1 MSRPPRRVAD
11 GGPDRQGPDRAVID
25 IGSNTVR
32 LVMYGGSLRAPE
44 PVFNEKVSAKL
55 GRDLAET
62 GLIPEKAAASAMTAL
77 RRFGA
82 IVEQL
87 GIPQV
92 DVVATAAIRDA
103 TNGPDMLAAIRRIGL
118 DARLLSGDEEAR
130 AAAAGVIAAFPD
142 AAGVVADLGGGS
154 LELVTIRDGTD
165 HHGESL
171 PLGTLRLAALR
182 DKGGDAFRRA
192 IDRAFEKSGWAND
205 HADVLYMVGGTWRA
219 FARYAMIV
227 TDHPLH
233 DPHGLRITAAQADK
247 VAKKLMTADPARL
260 REGDGISGTRAA
272 ALPDAA
278 ALMRAMLA
286 RLEPQELVFSSWGL
300 REGLLYQ
307 RLGDDQK
314 TQDPLMAGMLQFT
327 APRGASLAQ
336 ATVIA
341 GWTAPVVSGGSVQ
354 SERLR
359 LAATLLAIASSRLE
373 PNIRTRHMLDW
384 ALEKRWLGLEMSD
397 RARIAAALLG
407 ACGKPALPAEL
418 LQVAPEDQLREAIGW
433 GLATRLCRRLGP
445 GPKGNVADCTL
456 AIDGDRLV
464 LTAGPKGADLVGDS
478 VRGDLDRLAQWL
490 GLTAETRLPTES

>member
-1 MSRPPRRVAD
+1 MNRAPRRVAD
-11 GGPDRQGPDRAVID
+11 STDRTGPDRAVID

-44 PVFNEKVSAKL
+44 ALFNEKVSAKL

-62 GLIPEKAAASAMTAL
+62 GLIPDKAAALALTAL
-77 RRFGA
+77 RRFAA

-87 GIPQV
+87 RVPQV

-103 TNGPDMLAAIRRIGL
+103 TNGPEMLAAIRSIGL

-130 AAAAGVIAAFPD
+130 AAASGVIAAFPD

-154 LELVTIRDGTD
+154 LELVAISDGQD

-171 PLGTLRLAALR
+171 PLGTLRLGALR
-182 DKGGDAFRRA
+182 EKGAEAFNRA
-192 IDRAFEKSGWAND
+192 IARAFDKAGWAND

-219 FARYAMIV
+219 FARYAMIAS
-227 TDHPLH
+227 DHPLH

-247 VAKKLMTADPARL
+247 MAKKLLNADPARL

-278 ALMRAMLA
+278 ALLRAMLA
-286 RLEPQELVFSSWGL
+286 NLEPRELVFSSWGL

-307 RLGDDQK
+307 RLSDTEK
-314 TQDPLMAGMLQFT
+314 RQDPLLAGMTQFT

-336 ATVIA
+336 AMMIA
-341 GWTAPVVSGGSVQ
+341 GWTAPVVKGATAA

-359 LAATLLAIASSRLE
+359 LAATLLAIAASRVE

-397 RARIAAALLG
+397 RALIAAALLG
-407 ACGKPALPAEL
+407 SCGKPALPADL
-418 LQVAPEDQLREAIGW
+418 LSVAPEAQLREAIGW
-433 GLATRLCRRLGP
+433 GLAVRLCRRLGP
-445 GPKGNVADCTL
+445 GPKGKVADCTL
-456 AIDGDRLV
+456 SIEGDSIV
-464 LTAGPKGADLVGDS
+464 LTAGPAGADLIGES

-490 GLTAETRLPTES
+490 GLVPDIRLAVAS